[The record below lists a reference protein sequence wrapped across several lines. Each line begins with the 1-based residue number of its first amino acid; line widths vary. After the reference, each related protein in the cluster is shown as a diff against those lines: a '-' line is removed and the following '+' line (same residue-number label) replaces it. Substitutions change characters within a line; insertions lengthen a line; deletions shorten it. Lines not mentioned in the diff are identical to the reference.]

1 MGLTVDF
8 LDMGISYEVDRMDDR
23 PKNSNQPN
31 PAKADLL
38 SSEVSR
44 AKASFRTEYGG
55 SQTGSSH
62 SMSKRLLSTGIHEVR
77 LHSSA

>member
-23 PKNSNQPN
+23 PRNSNQPN
-31 PAKADLL
+31 PARADQL

-44 AKASFRTEYGG
+44 VKN
-55 SQTGSSH
+55 Q
-62 SMSKRLLSTGIHEVR
+62 L
-77 LHSSA
+77 